1 MRNGTSVRLDG
12 EVKDNADREII
23 QKVFEFFDVLTHN
36 YGQGC
41 PNIHKTL
48 TNPNNDLL
56 SLRLQQLWINFQ
68 HKNDF
73 NLYTTIVVFLVL
85 LYLVI

>member
-36 YGQGC
+36 YDWG
-41 PNIHKTL
+41 
-48 TNPNNDLL
+48 
-56 SLRLQQLWINFQ
+56 
-68 HKNDF
+68 
-73 NLYTTIVVFLVL
+73 
-85 LYLVI
+85 